1 MNTSKRMAEI
11 AAAALDEKMAIDLN
25 IIDIS
30 QVSTVADYFLVASG
44 RNPNQVQAIA
54 DNVLERMGRAGY
66 EPRQVEG
73 YHTAR
78 WILLDFQDVVVHV
91 FHEEDREFYNIERV
105 WRDGQFLD
113 TKEILEKMNE
123 QNVKA

>member
-1 MNTSKRMAEI
+1 MNTSKKMAEI
-11 AAAALDEKMAIDLN
+11 AAAALDEKMALDMN

-73 YHTAR
+73 YRTAR

-91 FHEEDREFYNIERV
+91 FHEEDRDFYNIERV
-105 WRDGQFLD
+105 WRDGKFLD
-113 TKEILEKMNE
+113 TDEILKKMNE
-123 QNVKA
+123 QKPEA

>member
-73 YHTAR
+73 YRTAR

-113 TKEILEKMNE
+113 TKEILAKMNE
-123 QNVKA
+123 QNARA

>member
-1 MNTSKRMAEI
+1 MNTSKKMAEI
-11 AAAALDEKMAIDLN
+11 AAAALDEKMALDLN

-73 YHTAR
+73 YRTAR

-91 FHEEDREFYNIERV
+91 FHEEDRDFYNIERV
-105 WRDGQFLD
+105 WRDGKFLD
-113 TKEILEKMNE
+113 TDEILKKMNE
-123 QNVKA
+123 QKPEA

>member
-1 MNTSKRMAEI
+1 MNTSKKMAEI
-11 AAAALDEKMAIDLN
+11 AAAALDEKMALDMN

-73 YHTAR
+73 YRTAR

-91 FHEEDREFYNIERV
+91 FHEEDRDFYNIERV
-105 WRDGQFLD
+105 WRDGKFLD
-113 TKEILEKMNE
+113 TDEILKKMNE
-123 QNVKA
+123 QKSEA

>member
-1 MNTSKRMAEI
+1 MNNSKTMAEI

-73 YHTAR
+73 YRTAR

-113 TKEILEKMNE
+113 TKEILAKMNE
-123 QNVKA
+123 QNARA